1 MRDNGGGSDELAE
14 MVIGRFITQD
24 IVCSISFLRR
34 SGTNLYEKSI
44 MIAEPRGPWCYEGKV
59 AVLINA
65 GCASACEH
73 FVSGM
78 YEAGALLVGTP
89 TTGACGWSK
98 GIDLPG
104 GVTLRCA
111 LTFPLHGKVP
121 SPLHGIEPHH
131 LVTPT
136 IEDIRTDRDT
146 VLEKAMALLNP

>member
-1 MRDNGGGSDELAE
+1 M
-14 MVIGRFITQD
+14 
-24 IVCSISFLRR
+24 
-34 SGTNLYEKSI
+34 
-44 MIAEPRGPWCYEGKV
+44 
-59 AVLINA
+59 AVLTNA

-78 YEAGALLVGTP
+78 FEAGALLVGTP

-104 GVTLRCA
+104 GVTLRCS

-121 SPLHGIEPHH
+121 SPLHGMEPHH

-136 IEDIRTDRDT
+136 IEDIRAGRDT
-146 VLEKAMALLNP
+146 VLEKAMALLGPDQL